1 MHRDGPCTLSLLEES
16 YLSSTP
22 WTAAS
27 KMAHTVS
34 RLTSI
39 EQVNA
44 NQWNHVVDQG
54 GPSCVT
60 QRYEWLLAIERGTDA
75 EPRHLVV
82 SKKGNPIAILPQFR
96 TYLGLIPRLS
106 SVRPGFGGPV
116 IATDEETCLEL
127 LLEAV
132 GDHCTRDVLYNE
144 FRTYDLGAVRHHDH
158 LLSDGYQPRIRQCRF
173 VLDIDRS
180 WDAVLEGMDAERRRG
195 IRRGRELEYT
205 VHDEPVNAQTL
216 LNRYDTYATVM
227 ERTGATPLPPAF
239 FRALETCA
247 DRLKLF
253 SLEVDGVDHGAYIYL
268 LDDEQHTLQH
278 LFTAV
283 TEASF
288 EVHAP
293 ELLHAHALEWG
304 IDQGYDSY
312 ELRGAPADYRNGVFR
327 FKSLFGADPRPVIIW
342 ERGRPAPA
350 LQGIDLARQLYRKFR
365 G

>member
-1 MHRDGPCTLSLLEES
+1 MTTEAIRNAGATEENPRVRLELWAIVAGVFSLL
-16 YLSSTP
+16 LFF
-22 WTAAS
+22 AL
-27 KMAHTVS
+27 VS
-34 RLTSI
+34 FRSG
-39 EQVNA
+39 QPGA
-44 NQWNHVVDQG
+44 NW
-54 GPSCVT
+54 
-60 QRYEWLLAIERGTDA
+60 I
-75 EPRHLVV
+75 
-82 SKKGNPIAILPQFR
+82 
-96 TYLGLIPRLS
+96 
-106 SVRPGFGGPV
+106 GPV
-116 IATDEETCLEL
+116 GSFVADT
-127 LLEAV
+127 
-132 GDHCTRDVLYNE
+132 LY
-144 FRTYDLGAVRHHDH
+144 FSLGAGAFGVVG
-158 LLSDGYQPRIRQCRF
+158 LTGWLCWSI
-173 VLDIDRS
+173 
-180 WDAVLEGMDAERRRG
+180 A
-195 IRRGRELEYT
+195 RGR
-205 VHDEPVNAQTL
+205 P
-216 LNRYDTYATVM
+216 VM